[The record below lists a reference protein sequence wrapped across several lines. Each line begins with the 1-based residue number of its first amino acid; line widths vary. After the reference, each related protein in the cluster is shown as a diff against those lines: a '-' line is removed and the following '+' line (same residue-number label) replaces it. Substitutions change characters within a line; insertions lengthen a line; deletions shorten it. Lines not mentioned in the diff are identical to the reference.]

1 MLYNIIKYVK
11 VQTVTVFVSRLCLC
25 FSFSQ
30 VGPVKFSVWY
40 NLEWQR
46 LDVLNIYLLFFFA
59 PLVNDCSRTVTGN
72 CDDKYTKVQHL
83 TTLNSCLFSP
93 LKQKR
98 EYIVHETITSTFF
111 KET

>member
-46 LDVLNIYLLFFFA
+46 LDVLNIYLLFFSLLWLTIVA
-59 PLVNDCSRTVTGN
+59 GQSLVIVMINILKFSI
-72 CDDKYTKVQHL
+72 
-83 TTLNSCLFSP
+83 SP
-93 LKQKR
+93 L
-98 EYIVHETITSTFF
+98 
-111 KET
+111 